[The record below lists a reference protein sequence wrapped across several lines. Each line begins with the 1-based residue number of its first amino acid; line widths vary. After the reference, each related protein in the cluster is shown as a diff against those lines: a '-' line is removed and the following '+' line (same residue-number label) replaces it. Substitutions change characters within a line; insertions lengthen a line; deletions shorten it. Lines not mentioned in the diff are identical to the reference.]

1 MQVRI
6 QKGVTFE
13 NTENLPL
20 NPILVAHLN
29 DKHLSTMFEFLGRFC
44 FDTVFMPVRVLEHS
58 ST

>member
-44 FDTVFMPVRVLEHS
+44 FDTVYVP
-58 ST
+58 